1 MEGFQI
7 LTDGHDLRK
16 ICVIRFTQK
25 SGAASSMRKVVREI
39 NKAIK
44 YQQDAWLIKSRKE
57 AKKICDCVK
66 LA

>member
-1 MEGFQI
+1 
-7 LTDGHDLRK
+7 
-16 ICVIRFTQK
+16 
-25 SGAASSMRKVVREI
+25 MRKVVREI

-44 YQQDAWLIKSRKE
+44 YQQDPWLIKSRKE